1 MEKDALVDSAICLT
15 NFPHSRQRAQA
26 CKIKFNAGLELN
38 MYLVKMA
45 NTSSFYLHT
54 VEDQESFV

>member
-1 MEKDALVDSAICLT
+1 MEKDALVDSAMSLT
-15 NFPHSRQRAQA
+15 NFPHRRQRGKA

-45 NTSSFYLHT
+45 STSSFYLHT